1 MEEPQNQQIQS
12 MGQEQT
18 IGFWVKLGNIFA
30 SPTKTF
36 EALDK
41 RPTWIVPILILIL
54 VTAVIN
60 QISFPII
67 MDAQLERFRSNPDIP
82 PEQLELIEQQITG
95 NLNQQRVFMLVGQII
110 VTPIIFLLIAG
121 IFYFIG
127 NIILG
132 GDATYKKVLSI
143 YSWSSFILI
152 LSALVTTPLI
162 LAKGN
167 LNISLSPALLLSGDA
182 LGTKLY
188 TFLSKFNFFVIW
200 FLAVFAVGLSYIYR
214 FSKTKAFV
222 TVGIT
227 WGVWIALSVVF
238 SDVLKRFGL
247 G

>member
-1 MEEPQNQQIQS
+1 M
-12 MGQEQT
+12 EQT
-18 IGFWVKLGNIFA
+18 MNEQIVQGEKEQILGFWAKLGNIFA
-30 SPTKTF
+30 SPIKTF

-41 RPTWIVPILILIL
+41 KPTWIIPILILIL

-67 MDAQLERFRSNPDIP
+67 MDAQLERFRSNPDISA
-82 PEQLELIEQQITG
+82 EQLEIIEQQITG
-95 NLNQQRVFMLVGQII
+95 NLNQQRIFMLVGQLI

-121 IFYFIG
+121 IFYLIG
-127 NIILG
+127 NIFLG

-152 LSALVTTPLI
+152 LSALVTAPLI

-188 TFLSKFNFFVIW
+188 TLLSQFKFFDIW
-200 FLAVFAVGLSYIYR
+200 FLVVFAIGFGFIYK

-227 WGVWIALSVVF
+227 WGIWIALSVIF
-238 SDVLKRFGL
+238 CDFLKRFGL

>member
-1 MEEPQNQQIQS
+1 MEESQNQQIQS

-18 IGFWVKLGNIFA
+18 LGFWAKLGNIFA

-41 RPTWIVPILILIL
+41 KPTWIAPIIILILIS
-54 VTAVIN
+54 AVIT
-60 QISFPII
+60 QLTFPII
-67 MDAQLERFRSNPDIP
+67 IDSQLERFRSNPDIP
-82 PEQLELIEQQITG
+82 PEQLEAIEQQISG
-95 NLNQQRVFMLVGQII
+95 NLNQQRIMMLVGQLI
-110 VTPIIFLLIAG
+110 VAPIILLLIAA

-152 LSALVTTPLI
+152 LSALITAPIV
-162 LAKGN
+162 LAKGS
-167 LNISLSPALLLSGDA
+167 LDISLSPALLMSGDA

-188 TFLSKFNFFVIW
+188 ALLSKFDFFVIW
-200 FLAVFAVGLSYIYR
+200 FLAVFAVGFGSIYR

-222 TVGIT
+222 AVGIT
-227 WGVWIALSVVF
+227 WGIWITLSVVF
-238 SDVLKRFGL
+238 SDFLKRFGL